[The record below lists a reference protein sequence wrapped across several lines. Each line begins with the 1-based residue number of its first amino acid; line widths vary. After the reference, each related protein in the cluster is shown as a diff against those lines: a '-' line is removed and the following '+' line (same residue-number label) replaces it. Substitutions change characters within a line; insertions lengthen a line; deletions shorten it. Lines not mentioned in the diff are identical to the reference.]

1 MSRFT
6 IKNLR
11 EDITDINDLFAGDGF
26 SIRYE
31 VGARNGYQAVDEYSV
46 YPDGSRNGSGVNRNI
61 CCGSSRECA
70 VAAWAAY
77 YGRHNCASR
86 AGYVD

>member
-6 IKNLR
+6 VKNLR
-11 EDITDINDLFAGDGF
+11 EEIAEINDLFAGDGF

-46 YPDGSRNGSGVNRNI
+46 HPDGSRNGSGVNRNI
-61 CCGSSRECA
+61 CCGSSRECSD
-70 VAAWAAY
+70 AAWTAY
-77 YGRHNCASR
+77 YHRHYQASR